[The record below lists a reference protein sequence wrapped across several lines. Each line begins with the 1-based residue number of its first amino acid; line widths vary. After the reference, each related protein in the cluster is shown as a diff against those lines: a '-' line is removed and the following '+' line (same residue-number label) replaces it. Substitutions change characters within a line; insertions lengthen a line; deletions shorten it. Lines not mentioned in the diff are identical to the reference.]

1 LTTNQSP
8 CNSDRFVERVMAD
21 ECCDKAYCRCCGRR
35 IAIGPEFL
43 ASLDTNDL
51 DGYCRWCE
59 LGHPKRV
66 AIERPRLFA

>member
-1 LTTNQSP
+1 
-8 CNSDRFVERVMAD
+8 MAD